1 MDLYEYAMWL
11 QRKECNGF
19 LIEEEVYTADRHFKL
34 AMVVRNLKRF
44 GLNVGYRA
52 VWNVTSIRDNIRRLL
67 LVFSATYPGV
77 AQLPMVFHSTPTN
90 QP

>member
-1 MDLYEYAMWL
+1 MALYKYAMWL
-11 QRKECNGF
+11 QRNECNGF

-44 GLNVGYRA
+44 GQNIGYRA

-67 LVFSATYPGV
+67 LVFSATYAGV
-77 AQLPMVFHSTPTN
+77 AQLPMVFHSMPAN
-90 QP
+90 

>member
-1 MDLYEYAMWL
+1 MALYEYAMWL

-19 LIEEEVYTADRHFKL
+19 LIEEKVYTADQHFKL

-44 GLNVGYRA
+44 GQNIGYRA

-67 LVFSATYPGV
+67 LVFSATYAGV
-77 AQLPMVFHSTPTN
+77 AQLPMVFHSMPAN
-90 QP
+90 

>member
-1 MDLYEYAMWL
+1 MALYEYAMWL
-11 QRKECNGF
+11 QQKECNGF
-19 LIEEEVYTADRHFKL
+19 LIEEKVYTADQHFKL

-44 GLNVGYRA
+44 GQNIGYRA

-67 LVFSATYPGV
+67 LVFSATYAGV
-77 AQLPMVFHSTPTN
+77 AQLPMVFHSMPAN

>member
-1 MDLYEYAMWL
+1 MALYEYAMWL

-19 LIEEEVYTADRHFKL
+19 LIEKKVYTADQHFKL

-44 GLNVGYRA
+44 GQNIGYRA

-67 LVFSATYPGV
+67 LVFSATYAGV
-77 AQLPMVFHSTPTN
+77 AQLPMVFHSMPAN
-90 QP
+90 

>member
-1 MDLYEYAMWL
+1 MWL
-11 QRKECNGF
+11 QRKGCNGF
-19 LIEEEVYTADRHFKL
+19 LIEEEVYTADQHFKL

-44 GLNVGYRA
+44 GQNIGYRA

-77 AQLPMVFHSTPTN
+77 AHLPMVFHSTPTN